1 MLTQQEIA
9 DGFKQHGEAK
19 AGVLLH
25 RFARVHDALY
35 HAEKRLRKAEV
46 ALKAARAK
54 LGPAEAAFEAAFA
67 AFTGQADSKVS
78 ISKEG
83 DE

>member
-19 AGVLLH
+19 AGVLLQ

-35 HAEKRLRKAEV
+35 RAEKRLRKAEV
-46 ALKAARAK
+46 ALKAARSK
-54 LGPAEAAFEAAFA
+54 LGPAEDAYEAAFT
-67 AFTGQADSKVS
+67 AFTGQSGKVS
-78 ISKEG
+78 ISTEG
-83 DE
+83 DK

>member
-9 DGFKQHGEAK
+9 DGFKQHGETK
-19 AGVLLH
+19 AVLLLN

-35 HAEKRLRKAEV
+35 KAEKRLRKAEA
-46 ALKAARAK
+46 ALKVARAK
-54 LGPAEAAFEAAFA
+54 LGPAEAAYEAAFTE
-67 AFTGQADSKVS
+67 FTGQPVEYE